1 MRYQPTIRT
10 NLHALSNDV
19 EKSSGCLT
27 RQFMYFFIGL
37 NESSCSP
44 RAFQP
49 RAFLKKIQTI
59 IFKSYHRKTK
69 NLKTLPLF
77 QKNHSFVTVLL
88 LVIGD
93 INYVTCNNTYCHYVT
108 MVITADTPNMDR

>member
-1 MRYQPTIRT
+1 MRYQPTTRT

-19 EKSSGCLT
+19 EKEVIVLHVNLCTFLLA
-27 RQFMYFFIGL
+27 L
-37 NESSCSP
+37 NESSRSP

-49 RAFLKKIQTI
+49 CILKKNTN
-59 IFKSYHRKTK
+59 Y
-69 NLKTLPLF
+69 LKVITEKLRILKFCLFF

-93 INYVTCNNTYCHYVT
+93 INYLTCNNTYCHYVT